1 MNNSEL
7 FDFLTR
13 MNEDERSLTLKM
25 PFLERVII
33 GGALILAGIWGT
45 LMKLFIYHCLWQEN
59 LSKRPINI
67 LILMD
72 QIIDHITKVSAAIS
86 GVLMVSTLTP
96 IKCVHLM
103 LHL

>member
-1 MNNSEL
+1 
-7 FDFLTR
+7 

-59 LSKRPINI
+59 LSKRPINK
-67 LILMD
+67 LILLD
-72 QIIDHITKVSAAIS
+72 QAIDHITKTIAI
-86 GVLMVSTLTP
+86 VNAVIMVS
-96 IKCVHLM
+96 ISAF
-103 LHL
+103 

>member
-59 LSKRPINI
+59 LSKRPINK
-67 LILMD
+67 LILLD
-72 QIIDHITKVSAAIS
+72 QAIDHITKTIAI
-86 GVLMVSTLTP
+86 VNAVIMVS
-96 IKCVHLM
+96 ISAF
-103 LHL
+103 

>member
-7 FDFLTR
+7 FDFLTC

-59 LSKRPINI
+59 LSKRPINK
-67 LILMD
+67 LILLD
-72 QIIDHITKVSAAIS
+72 QAIDHITKTIAIANA
-86 GVLMVSTLTP
+86 VIMVS
-96 IKCVHLM
+96 ISAF
-103 LHL
+103 

>member
-7 FDFLTR
+7 FDFLTC

-59 LSKRPINI
+59 LSKRPINK
-67 LILMD
+67 LILLD
-72 QIIDHITKVSAAIS
+72 QAIDHITKTIAI
-86 GVLMVSTLTP
+86 VNAVIMVS
-96 IKCVHLM
+96 ISAF
-103 LHL
+103 

>member
-7 FDFLTR
+7 FDFLTC

-45 LMKLFIYHCLWQEN
+45 LMKLFIYYCLWREHFP
-59 LSKRPINI
+59 KRPINK
-67 LILMD
+67 LILLD
-72 QIIDHITKVSAAIS
+72 QAIDHITKTIAIANA
-86 GVLMVSTLTP
+86 VIMVS
-96 IKCVHLM
+96 ISAF
-103 LHL
+103 

>member
-59 LSKRPINI
+59 LSKRPINK
-67 LILMD
+67 LILLD
-72 QIIDHITKVSAAIS
+72 QAIDHITKTIAIANA
-86 GVLMVSTLTP
+86 VIMVS
-96 IKCVHLM
+96 ISAF
-103 LHL
+103 